1 VNQHSPRYVRVRQTA
16 IGALAALAAVGAIAG
31 AAALASEPHARP
43 HRHHAAAYGSKAQ
56 SASDQVQGKS
66 QPSQPGTVKPR
77 GSRPDPN
84 PQPFLDAV
92 TQLVDN
98 NTITAAQ
105 GQIVDNQIQTGRID
119 TDALVAAGFTQ
130 SQADAVQQALGSV
143 KQSMAPSSPPT
154 GVAKPTDGST
164 RGSRNSPQP
173 FLAAIT
179 QLVANRTITP
189 AQGHVVDSAIQDGT
203 FDPDSLASSG
213 FTESQI
219 HAIEDAL
226 ASTKR
231 SLANAAPAGTGP
243 SGTTGPSASK

>member
-1 VNQHSPRYVRVRQTA
+1 MNRYVRVRQTA
-16 IGALAALAAVGAIAG
+16 IGALAALAAVGAIGG
-31 AAALASEPHARP
+31 ASALASKPHARP
-43 HRHHAAAYGSKAQ
+43 HRHHAAVYGSKAQ
-56 SASDQVQGKS
+56 SPSDQGQ
-66 QPSQPGTVKPR
+66 TR

-98 NTITAAQ
+98 GTITAAQ
-105 GQIVDNQIQTGRID
+105 GQIVDDQIQAGRVD

-143 KQSMAPSSPPT
+143 KQSMAPTSPPT
-154 GVAKPTDGST
+154 GLAKPADGHPQAPP
-164 RGSRNSPQP
+164 SPQP

-179 QLVANRTITP
+179 QLVANGTITP
-189 AQGHVVDSAIQDGT
+189 AQGHVLDSAIQDGT

-219 HAIEDAL
+219 QAIEDAL

-231 SLANAAPAGTGP
+231 SLANAAPVGTEP
-243 SGTTGPSASK
+243 SGTTGPSASG

>member
-1 VNQHSPRYVRVRQTA
+1 MNDHSPRHVRVRQTA
-16 IGALAALAAVGAIAG
+16 IGALAALAAVGA
-31 AAALASEPHARP
+31 AASATALASKPHARP
-43 HRHHAAAYGSKAQ
+43 HRLHAAVDSSKAQ
-56 SASDQVQGKS
+56 SPPDQVHGKI
-66 QPSQPGTVKPR
+66 QPSQPGTVKTP
-77 GSRPDPN
+77 GSQPAPN

-98 NTITAAQ
+98 GTITAAQ
-105 GQIVDNQIQTGRID
+105 GQIFDDQIQTGRVD
-119 TDALVAAGFTQ
+119 TDALVGGGFTH
-130 SQADAVQQALGSV
+130 SQANAVQQALGRV

-154 GVAKPTDGST
+154 GVAKPTG
-164 RGSRNSPQP
+164 GNPQAPPSPQP

-189 AQGHVVDSAIQDGT
+189 AQGHVADSAIQDGT

-213 FTESQI
+213 LAKSEIQ
-219 HAIEDAL
+219 AIADAL

-243 SGTTGPSASK
+243 SATTGPSASK

>member
-1 VNQHSPRYVRVRQTA
+1 MNDHSPRYVRVRQTA

-31 AAALASEPHARP
+31 ADALASQPHART
-43 HRHHAAAYGSKAQ
+43 HRYHAAVHGSKAE
-56 SASDQVQGKS
+56 SPSYQVHDKS
-66 QPSQPGTVKPR
+66 QPSQPGTVKTR
-77 GSRPDPN
+77 GSQPAPN
-84 PQPFLDAV
+84 PQPFLDAI

-98 NTITAAQ
+98 GTITPAQ
-105 GQIVDNQIQTGRID
+105 GQIVDDQIQTGRVD

-130 SQADAVQQALGSV
+130 SQADAVQQTLGSV
-143 KQSMAPSSPPT
+143 KQSMEASSPPT
-154 GVAKPTDGST
+154 GGAKPTAG
-164 RGSRNSPQP
+164 NPQAPPSPQP

-179 QLVANRTITP
+179 QLVANGTITP
-189 AQGHVVDSAIQDGT
+189 AQGHVVDGAIQDGT

-213 FTESQI
+213 FTEIEIQ
-219 HAIEDAL
+219 AIEDAL

>member
-1 VNQHSPRYVRVRQTA
+1 MNDHSPRYVRVRQTA

-31 AAALASEPHARP
+31 AGALASQPHARP
-43 HRHHAAAYGSKAQ
+43 HRHQAAVHGSKAQ
-56 SASDQVQGKS
+56 SPSDQVHGKS
-66 QPSQPGTVKPR
+66 QPSQPGTVKTR
-77 GSRPDPN
+77 GSQPAPN

-98 NTITAAQ
+98 GTITAAQ
-105 GQIVDNQIQTGRID
+105 GQIVDDQIQTGRVD
-119 TDALVAAGFTQ
+119 TDALVAAGFSH
-130 SQADAVQQALGSV
+130 SQADAVEQALGSV

-154 GVAKPTDGST
+154 GVAKPTNG
-164 RGSRNSPQP
+164 NPQAPPSPQP

-189 AQGHVVDSAIQDGT
+189 AQGHVVDSAIQNGAP
-203 FDPDSLASSG
+203 DPDSLASRG

-219 HAIEDAL
+219 QAIEDAV

-243 SGTTGPSASK
+243 SGTTRPSASK

>member
-1 VNQHSPRYVRVRQTA
+1 MNRYVRVRQTA

-31 AAALASEPHARP
+31 ATALASQPHP
-43 HRHHAAAYGSKAQ
+43 HRAAVRGSKAQ
-56 SASDQVQGKS
+56 SLSDQGQ
-66 QPSQPGTVKPR
+66 TR

-98 NTITAAQ
+98 GTITAAQ
-105 GQIVDNQIQTGRID
+105 GQIVDDWIQTGRID
-119 TDALVAAGFTQ
+119 TDALVAAGFSQ
-130 SQADAVQQALGSV
+130 SQADAVGQALRSV

-154 GVAKPTDGST
+154 GVAKPTDG
-164 RGSRNSPQP
+164 NPQAPPSPQP

-179 QLVANRTITP
+179 QLVANGTITP

-203 FDPDSLASSG
+203 FDPESLASSG

-219 HAIEDAL
+219 QAIEDAL

-243 SGTTGPSASK
+243 TGTTGPSASS